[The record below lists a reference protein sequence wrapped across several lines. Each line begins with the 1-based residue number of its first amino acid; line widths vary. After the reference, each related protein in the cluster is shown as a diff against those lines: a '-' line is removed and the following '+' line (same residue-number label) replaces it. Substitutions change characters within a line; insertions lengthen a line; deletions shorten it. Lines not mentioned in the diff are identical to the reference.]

1 MNVQSI
7 NIIYQSYIAT
17 CIAQT
22 GGRPLAAQ
30 LPQNLSDFTVAPH
43 VAAEDMKSFN
53 EKDKPQKR
61 FFSLLATF
69 VITELYYIHHVNPA
83 TIVYILIQL
92 SFSDIFSA
100 TTYSS
105 LVLWLYYV
113 NAECCASVLKRKHH
127 LNG

>member
-22 GGRPLAAQ
+22 GSRPLAAQ

-43 VAAEDMKSFN
+43 VAAEDMAAEDMKNFN

-105 LVLWLYYV
+105 LVL
-113 NAECCASVLKRKHH
+113 
-127 LNG
+127 